1 MKRLISIISG
11 LILAGALAANAQA
24 QKIVVGG
31 KNYTE
36 QLIMASLTSQY
47 LENLGYDV
55 STRDGMGS
63 AVLRRAQEGGQVD
76 LYWEYTGTSLFVYNN
91 ISESLTAEESYQRV
105 KELDAKKDIVWLEP
119 SGANNTYALAMRQAD
134 AASTGIKTLPD
145 LANAIND
152 GKKLKFGLDAEFY
165 SRDDGWTPLQKAYEF
180 RVGRRDISRMDTGL
194 IYSALRNSDVDVG
207 LVFTTDGR
215 IPAFDF
221 HLLED
226 TQQFFPAYSM
236 TPVVRQKTLDENPE
250 LADQINALSA
260 LFNDEVM
267 AQLNASVDVDRKSIE
282 DVARHFLKE
291 NGLL

>member
-1 MKRLISIISG
+1 
-11 LILAGALAANAQA
+11 
-24 QKIVVGG
+24 
-31 KNYTE
+31 
-36 QLIMASLTSQY
+36 
-47 LENLGYDV
+47 
-55 STRDGMGS
+55 
-63 AVLRRAQEGGQVD
+63 
-76 LYWEYTGTSLFVYNN
+76 
-91 ISESLTAEESYQRV
+91 
-105 KELDAKKDIVWLEP
+105 
-119 SGANNTYALAMRQAD
+119 
-134 AASTGIKTLPD
+134 
-145 LANAIND
+145 
-152 GKKLKFGLDAEFY
+152 
-165 SRDDGWTPLQKAYEF
+165 
-180 RVGRRDISRMDTGL
+180 MDTGL
-194 IYSALRNSDVDVG
+194 IYSALRNGDVDVG